1 MKFVRYRFEAKER
14 MLSLTK
20 NGGISFQLS
29 CTPSDY
35 DHFAQLVSSQNNGNI
50 PELNFP
56 NLSTEAIR
64 ELEKVISNSAIFSKV
79 IASKSKITDR
89 EPVQSLKYSL
99 SIDNILKIKSHPNKL
114 DIDNRL
120 KVVSTDIIDKIFEL
134 AEEKIKQR
142 DGVNVTFLTNPA
154 SLRLVFHTTSKIY
167 LSDKFSFTPPS
178 SLEIMFD
185 SAKWSYVE
193 SEISLRT
200 GYEDVNIYR
209 MNNELEWV
217 LTTPV
222 FFYSELTNYEN
233 LIRVMKPLGG
243 VTKIIASE
251 PIRNTVVPVTFD
263 EIRHKYNKDHETL
276 RLKQLFER
284 IIVYINNCLRNRE
297 NCYYDY
303 DSHSV
308 SVFVPFE
315 KFPEID
321 VYFVTDFI
329 KNLYIH
335 EGNFSCVKFEDVDP
349 PKGTVFTFELS
360 Q

>member
-1 MKFVRYRFEAKER
+1 

-29 CTPSDY
+29 CTPDDY
-35 DHFAQLVSSQNNGNI
+35 EHFSQLMSSQTGENI
-50 PELNFP
+50 PDLRFP
-56 NLSTEAIR
+56 NLSSDAIK
-64 ELEKVISNSAIFSKV
+64 EIEQIIPDESIFSKV
-79 IASKSKITDR
+79 SVYKSKVTDR
-89 EPVQSLKYSL
+89 EPIQSLKYSL
-99 SIDNILKIKSHPNKL
+99 SIDNILHIKVNPFKFFTSYSYL
-114 DIDNRL
+114 
-120 KVVSTDIIDKIFEL
+120 
-134 AEEKIKQR
+134 KQR
-142 DGVNVTFLTNPA
+142 DDIVDTIWNEFLVDEVKRRINAKVTFETNPA
-154 SLRLVFHTTSKIY
+154 SLKLSIRNTSKVK
-167 LSDKFSFTPPS
+167 LDKDNDCEFIPS
-178 SLEIMFD
+178 SSPPCYFD
-185 SAKWSYVE
+185 SGNWKYLCD
-193 SEISLRT
+193 EISFKS
-200 GYEDVNIYR
+200 GYEDVEVKVSENY
-209 MNNELEWV
+209 LEWI
-217 LTTPV
+217 LTTPI
-222 FFYSELTNYEN
+222 FFFQEDSINYEK
-233 LIRVMKPLGG
+233 LIRDTESFRKIEDKNEAVPL
-243 VTKIIASE
+243 
-251 PIRNTVVPVTFD
+251 RNAVVPVTFD
-263 EIRHKYNKDHETL
+263 EIRHKYNKDHESL

-303 DSHSV
+303 DSDSV